1 MWINPALAIASA
13 LLLVLLFPP
22 FGFAILAPVALTPLL
37 VACARDPSWKRRA
50 FFGWVAGF
58 IFWTAV
64 CPWIEF
70 VMEVHGG
77 MGAWGGW
84 GTFLLF
90 GLYKGLPLATFA
102 ALAGFFAQRWWA
114 IPAWAAL
121 WTGIERLHAY
131 TGFAWLDLGN
141 AAIAM
146 PLPMRLAPVTGVY
159 GISFV
164 FAMLAAG
171 VAAVALQRPRRELA
185 WLVPLVLLP
194 ALPRLPL
201 PREAHHQAL
210 VVQPNFDTEMEW
222 TPAITELAEQKLA
235 LLSKSEPASLLIW
248 PEAPAPFYPDEPAFR
263 NYIEHIAQDEQ
274 AYFLLGAVGYNAQ
287 REPLNS
293 AFMLGPNG
301 TIQGRYDKMN
311 LVPFG
316 EFIPPLFGWVNR
328 ITHEVGDFV
337 PGTRIVDFRVD
348 GHTAGVFICYESVL
362 PDFVRQFARSGAEV
376 LINISNDGY
385 FGRSAAHQQHL
396 LIARM
401 RAAENRRWL
410 IRSTNDGITA
420 VIDPRGRIVD
430 RMPAFTQ
437 MSKLM
442 PFDYVNEQT
451 PYTKY
456 GDWFAWS
463 CLVIGLALTAFRIR
477 A

>member
-1 MWINPALAIASA
+1 MSA
-13 LLLVLLFPP
+13 PREDNKSMS
-22 FGFAILAPVALTPLL
+22 AP
-37 VACARDPSWKRRA
+37 REDSKN
-50 FFGWVAGF
+50 GW
-58 IFWTAV
+58 WS
-64 CPWIEF
+64 
-70 VMEVHGG
+70 
-77 MGAWGGW
+77 
-84 GTFLLF
+84 
-90 GLYKGLPLATFA
+90 
-102 ALAGFFAQRWWA
+102 
-114 IPAWAAL
+114 IPACAAL

-146 PLPMRLAPVTGVY
+146 PLPMRLAPITGVY

-164 FAMLAAG
+164 FALLAAA
-171 VAAVALQRPRRELA
+171 VAAVVLQRPRRELL
-185 WLVPLVLLP
+185 WVVPLVLLP

-210 VVQPNFDTEMEW
+210 VVQPNFDTEMQW
-222 TPAITELAEQKLA
+222 TPAVTELAEQKLA
-235 LLSKSEPASLLIW
+235 LLSKVPLSKSAPADLVIW

-263 NYIEHIAQDEQ
+263 NYIGHVAQDAQ
-274 AYFLLGAVGYNAQ
+274 AYFLLGAVGYNDQ

-293 AFMLGPNG
+293 AFLLQPNG
-301 TIQGRYDKMN
+301 IIEGRYDKMN

-337 PGTRIVDFRVD
+337 PGTHVVDFQMD

-362 PDFVRQFARSGAEV
+362 PDFVRRFVRDGAEV

-385 FGRSAAHQQHL
+385 FGRSAAHEQHL

-410 IRSTNDGITA
+410 IRSTNDGISA

-437 MSKLM
+437 MSQLM
-442 PFDYVNEQT
+442 PFDYVTEQT
-451 PYTKY
+451 VYTRY

-463 CLVIGLALTAFRIR
+463 CLIIGLALGITGGTGFSLRRRLQSAFSARPPI
-477 A
+477 